1 VSRKQIMQ
9 TNRTKGNNEKGSGLT
24 TEKPETRRSSMEK
37 KSARKF
43 YLKEFKAIAHA
54 ISTYEDLNLLFNHLA
69 EGTCRT
75 FEAKGC
81 SIMLYDDR
89 EKQLFPVSSHGI
101 SEDYLGKGPIFAD
114 EEHSSFFTGEP
125 AFVADMQDDPRVQYP
140 KAASKEGIISMQ
152 SVPIIYREETIG
164 IIRIYYSDKVVYCEE
179 DVDALC
185 SLALLLGLVIENN
198 GLKNFLEAVKASLGN
213 LPLRMLEG
221 L

>member
-1 VSRKQIMQ
+1 
-9 TNRTKGNNEKGSGLT
+9 
-24 TEKPETRRSSMEK
+24 MEK

-43 YLKEFKAIAHA
+43 YLKEFMAIAHA
-54 ISTYEDLNLLFNHLA
+54 ISTYEDLNLLFNHLG

-81 SIMLYDDR
+81 CIMLYDDR
-89 EKQLFPVSSHGI
+89 EEQLFPVSCYGI
-101 SEDYLGKGPIFAD
+101 SEEYLGKGPIFAD
-114 EEHSSFFTGEP
+114 EGHSSFFTGEP
-125 AFVADMQDDPRVQYP
+125 AFVADMQSDPRVQYP
-140 KAASKEGIISMQ
+140 KAAAREGIISMQ
-152 SVPIIYREETIG
+152 SVPIIYREAPIG
-164 IIRIYYSDKVVYCEE
+164 IIRIYHGEKVVYSEE

-198 GLKNFLEAVKASLGN
+198 GLKNFLDKVKVALGN